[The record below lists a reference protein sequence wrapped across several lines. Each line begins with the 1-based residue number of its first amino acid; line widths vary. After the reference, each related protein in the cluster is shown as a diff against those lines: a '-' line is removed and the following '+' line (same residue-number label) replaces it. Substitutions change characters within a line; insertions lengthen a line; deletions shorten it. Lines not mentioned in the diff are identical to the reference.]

1 MIRRRGFLAGL
12 GVALAA
18 PAIIRTPGLLMP
30 VKPVRPVMVMT
41 LDDYAQRIL
50 NPLVDKW
57 FHEQVK
63 IFEDALIYGVG
74 ASRVG
79 ADGLLEHVPYDT
91 LMVRATDISLA
102 DVERDF
108 G

>member
-1 MIRRRGFLAGL
+1 
-12 GVALAA
+12 
-18 PAIIRTPGLLMP
+18 
-30 VKPVRPVMVMT
+30 MT
-41 LDDYAQRIL
+41 LTMHDYAQRIL

-57 FHEQVK
+57 SHEQVK

-74 ASRVG
+74 MSRVG